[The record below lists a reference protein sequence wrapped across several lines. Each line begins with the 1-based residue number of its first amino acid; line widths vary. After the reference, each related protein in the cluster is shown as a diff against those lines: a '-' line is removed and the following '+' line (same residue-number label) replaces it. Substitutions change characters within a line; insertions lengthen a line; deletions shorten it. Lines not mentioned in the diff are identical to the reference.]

1 MGFCA
6 LKLCEISREWADELR
21 RAFLRIE
28 CDSEVKKIGLKL
40 IELYTQKRDKKR
52 DKFISAAYR

>member
-6 LKLCEISREWADELR
+6 LELCEISREWADELR

-40 IELYTQKRDKKR
+40 IELYAQKRDKNVTNL
-52 DKFISAAYR
+52 